1 MWSAGRSAERDIY
14 SALEERKGLS
24 QSSKFL
30 PQETRKRTKS
40 TKLSSKKETEPRAE
54 INETENRKTGE
65 GINETNKQKKQ

>member
-14 SALEERKGLS
+14 RMLEERKGLS

-54 INETENRKTGE
+54 INETENRKTVE
-65 GINETNKQKKQ
+65 GINENKKQ